1 MTGIDVRAAAAEID
15 SAPLMWKVMQF
26 RQLYDGTAH
35 ADTETIVLRGP
46 NTIEGIFDNLECI
59 DFKVLDA
66 YPATLDLI
74 RMVVE
79 FLQVR
84 ELGRIMLVRLD
95 EGGCIRPHVDEGAY
109 ARYFARFHLV
119 IDSMGCRFRCGEEYV
134 TMLPGEL
141 WWFNHQVVH
150 SVINRGKPRTHLI
163 MDFTAPGFTGAIANI
178 KAP

>member
-1 MTGIDVRAAAAEID
+1 MTDIDVSGAAAELD
-15 SAPLMWKVMQF
+15 KQPLLWKLVQV

-46 NTIEGIFDNLECI
+46 QTIEDIFDNLECV
-59 DFKVLDA
+59 DFG
-66 YPATLDLI
+66 TLESFPKTLELI
-74 RMVVE
+74 RIVVE
-79 FLQVR
+79 FLKAR
-84 ELGRIMLVRLD
+84 EIGRIMLVRLD
-95 EGGCIRPHVDEGAY
+95 EGGCIRPHVDEGTY